1 VAANLPAAM
10 IPGPARPTDGA
21 GRLESEPRRRVS
33 AGARSDDSE
42 LQALQR
48 KLSLTEARFR
58 SLTRLSSAWY
68 WEQDADL
75 RFVDTM
81 SRSDERAGLTPQQH
95 LGSRRWELP
104 RTEPVGISW
113 DDHRAT
119 LEARLPFH
127 DLLLRRT
134 APDGRVYYVEVSG
147 APIHDFDGT
156 FTGYHGLARDVT
168 ERVEADAALR
178 EAKQEADSASA
189 AKSRFLAN
197 MSHEIRTPMNGLLG
211 MAGLLL
217 DEPLP
222 AQQRERVQLLVDSG
236 RTLLVIINDILDFSK
251 IEAGELRIERIPFS
265 LHDAIEQLVRMYAVQ
280 AQAKSLPLQIEFD
293 APRPMVLVGDPG
305 RLKQVLGN
313 LLANAVKFTQRGRVA
328 LRVVLSDVDTSGA
341 SPRTTLRVEVE
352 DSGIGIPKPVAAH
365 LFQPFSQAD
374 ASTTRRFGGTGL
386 GLVISKH
393 LIELMGGHIGLE
405 SEPGR
410 GSLFW
415 IELPFDVTDHQPDE
429 PSSPRREAVRWT
441 GRRALLVEDNAV
453 NMIVAET
460 QLERLGLEVAKATDG
475 VQALEALDRQSF
487 DVVLMDCQMPNMD
500 GYEAVQRWR
509 TIESRQA
516 GASRVPVI
524 ALTANAMAG
533 DRERCLEA
541 GYDDHV
547 GKPFSHD
554 DMQKMLARWLP
565 RQGA

>member
-1 VAANLPAAM
+1 MTPASVRATAGAARAK
-10 IPGPARPTDGA
+10 
-21 GRLESEPRRRVS
+21 SKPRRSVPGRGRADGV
-33 AGARSDDSE
+33 D
-42 LQALQR
+42 LQTLQR
-48 KLSLTEARFR
+48 QLSLTEARFR

-75 RFVDTM
+75 RFIDTL
-81 SRSDERAGLTPQQH
+81 SRSEERAGLTPQQH
-95 LGSRRWELP
+95 LGFRRWELP
-104 RTEPVGISW
+104 HTEPVGLTW
-113 DDHRAT
+113 QEHRAT
-119 LEARLPFH
+119 LEAQLPFH

-147 APIHDFDGT
+147 APIHDIDGT

-168 ERVEADAALR
+168 QRVEADATLR
-178 EAKQEADSASA
+178 DAKREADSASA

-222 AQQRERVQLLVDSG
+222 PQQRERVQLLVDSG

-251 IEAGELRIERIPFS
+251 IEAGELRIERIAFA

-305 RLKQVLGN
+305 RLKQILGN
-313 LLANAVKFTQRGRVA
+313 LLANAVKFTQRGKVT
-328 LRVVLSDVDTSGA
+328 LRVTPSDVDTSGP

-352 DSGIGIPKPVAAH
+352 DSGIGIPKGVAEH

-393 LIELMGGHIGLE
+393 LVELMGGRIGLE

-415 IELPFDVTDHQPDE
+415 VELPFEVTDHAPDE
-429 PSSPRREAVRWT
+429 PASQRRDTIRWS

-475 VQALEALDRQSF
+475 VQALEALGRQSF

-509 TIESRQA
+509 SIESCQA
-516 GASRVPVI
+516 AATRIPVI

-565 RQGA
+565 RQRA

>member
-1 VAANLPAAM
+1 MAAATTPVSLRPAA
-10 IPGPARPTDGA
+10 GDAR
-21 GRLESEPRRRVS
+21 
-33 AGARSDDSE
+33 RSDAPPAAAERERSESTE
-42 LQALQR
+42 LQAVRQQ
-48 KLSLTEARFR
+48 LSLTEARFR

-75 RFVDTM
+75 RFIDTM
-81 SRSDERAGLTPQQH
+81 SRSDDRAGLTPQQH
-95 LGSRRWELP
+95 LGFCRWELP
-104 RTEPVGISW
+104 RTAPIGVTWQE
-113 DDHRAT
+113 HRAT
-119 LEARLPFH
+119 LEARRPFH
-127 DLLLRRT
+127 DLLLQRK

-147 APIHDFDGT
+147 CPIYGIDGA
-156 FTGYHGLARDVT
+156 FAGYHGLARDVT
-168 ERVEADAALR
+168 QRVEAGAALR
-178 EAKQEADSASA
+178 AAKQEADSASA

-211 MAGLLL
+211 IAGLLL
-217 DEPLP
+217 DEPLS

-251 IEAGELRIERIPFS
+251 IEAGELRIDRIAFS
-265 LHDAIEQLVRMYAVQ
+265 LHDAVDQLVRMYAVQ
-280 AQAKSLPLQIEFD
+280 AQAKSLPLQVDFD
-293 APRPMVLVGDPG
+293 AAAPMILVGDPG

-313 LLANAVKFTQRGRVA
+313 LLANAVKFTQRGKVT
-328 LRVVLSDVDTSGA
+328 LRIAPGAVDTSGA
-341 SPRTTLRVEVE
+341 VPRTTLRVEVE
-352 DSGIGIPKPVAAH
+352 DSGIGIPAAVAEH

-393 LIELMGGHIGLE
+393 LVELMHGRIGLR

-415 IELPFDVTDHQPDE
+415 VELPFEVTLERPDE
-429 PSSPRREAVRWT
+429 APTGRPDAIRWA
-441 GRRALLVEDNAV
+441 GRRALLVEDNAI

-460 QLERLGLEVAKATDG
+460 QLERLGLDVATAVDG
-475 VQALEALDRQSF
+475 IEALKALDRQSF

-509 TIESRQA
+509 AIELSQV
-516 GASRVPVI
+516 GAPRVPVI

-533 DRERCLEA
+533 DRERCLAA
-541 GYDDHV
+541 GYDDHL

-554 DMQKMLARWLP
+554 DMQQTLARWLAP
-565 RQGA
+565 QNA